1 MDKKKQKIRETIDTY
16 GANTKLWP
24 EDVAS
29 YAEALLESDA
39 ELKQYLD
46 DAAATDA
53 LLQNYHIE
61 EPDLQGLEARIL
73 CGAFVEPVIV
83 PVGKETS
90 KKPSALK
97 QFWTSLF
104 GDMAPSY
111 VFAPGGG
118 MMAAAVLGFWLS
130 FSGVVKTPHA
140 NQDGQLLLDPVFYS
154 EMAMEDIE
162 TDLILYTTEGAVE

>member
-1 MDKKKQKIRETIDTY
+1 MDKKKQKIIEAIDAY
-16 GANTKLWP
+16 GANTELWP
-24 EDVAS
+24 EDVTSDAK
-29 YAEALLESDA
+29 ALLDNDD
-39 ELKQYLD
+39 ELKQYLE

-61 EPDLQGLEARIL
+61 EPALQGLEARIL

-83 PVGKETS
+83 PVNS
-90 KKPSALK
+90 NASAKPSVFK

-130 FSGVVKTPHA
+130 FSGVVKAPHA
-140 NQDGQLLLDPVFYS
+140 GQDGQLLLDPVFYS
-154 EMAMEDIE
+154 EIAMDDIE
-162 TDLILYTTEGAVE
+162 SDLILYTTEGAVE

>member
-1 MDKKKQKIRETIDTY
+1 MDKKTQKIRETIDAY
-16 GANTKLWP
+16 GANTELWP
-24 EDVAS
+24 ADVAA
-29 YAEALLESDA
+29 YAEELLANDA
-39 ELKQYLD
+39 ELRQYLE

-61 EPDLQGLEARIL
+61 EPDLQNLEARIL

-83 PVGKETS
+83 PVNNNAS
-90 KKPSALK
+90 DKPSVFK

-130 FSGVVKTPHA
+130 FSGVVKAPHA

-154 EMAMEDIE
+154 EMAMDDIE
-162 TDLILYTTEGAVE
+162 SDLILYTTERVVE